1 VSLFSLCGKE
11 IALQED
17 NMVARQ
23 TTSRNMQS
31 ISGIS
36 VLALGLF
43 LLLANVDGVT
53 AQISRAAGAPAEVL
67 GVLPALFL
75 AGLRGLQAYI
85 FDHAGFLS
93 SLMQIL
99 VSFWPLLL
107 IAAGAILLR
116 PLILG
121 ESGRKN
127 YGAET
132 LPRRFKETT
141 NAR

>member
-1 VSLFSLCGKE
+1 M
-11 IALQED
+11 A
-17 NMVARQ
+17 ARQ

-53 AQISRAAGAPAEVL
+53 AQINRAAGAPAEVL
-67 GVLPALFL
+67 GILPALFL
-75 AGLRGLQAYI
+75 AGLRGLQTYF

-127 YGAET
+127 YRAEA
-132 LPRRFKETT
+132 LPRRFEETT